1 MDGKV
6 EAEPALVK
14 AEHSMLASGA
24 AFDYSAPASPDRRRW
39 HMGIRISCFVVLFAL
54 YILVQPA
61 VATSAVPEIDPSM
74 AIGGLTL
81 VTGSVL
87 ALIEY
92 LRRR

>member
-1 MDGKV
+1 
-6 EAEPALVK
+6 
-14 AEHSMLASGA
+14 
-24 AFDYSAPASPDRRRW
+24 
-39 HMGIRISCFVVLFAL
+39 MGIRISCFVVLFAL

>member
-1 MDGKV
+1 
-6 EAEPALVK
+6 
-14 AEHSMLASGA
+14 
-24 AFDYSAPASPDRRRW
+24 
-39 HMGIRISCFVVLFAL
+39 MGIRISRFVVLFAV

-61 VATSAVPEIDPSM
+61 VALAVAVPEIDPSM